1 MASVA
6 TVVTVIVTVE
16 LISFKHF
23 LCMSSHKLFHIA
35 GIGRNSTTFVEAIMT
50 IEIINKQISMPHQ
63 AALTSFVA
71 C

>member
-16 LISFKHF
+16 LISKHF